1 MAEEFRN
8 DEAFVIV
15 ADLPGL
21 QPDKEI
27 SVSITSDILHI
38 RAGRA
43 DGAGV
48 PESDLREGKFTRDIR
63 LPSGTDEGK
72 VTASYTDGILEVRA
86 PMRGPDCASRDIPVS
101 SVRT

>member
-21 QPDKEI
+21 RPDQEI
-27 SVSITSDILHI
+27 SVSITADILHI
-38 RAGRA
+38 RAGRS

-48 PESDLREGKFTRDIR
+48 PESDLREGRFTRDIR
-63 LPSGTDEGK
+63 LPSGTDESR
-72 VTASYTDGILEVRA
+72 VTASYVDGVLEVRA
-86 PMRGPDCASRDIPVS
+86 PMRGPDRVSREIPVS
-101 SVRT
+101 SERT